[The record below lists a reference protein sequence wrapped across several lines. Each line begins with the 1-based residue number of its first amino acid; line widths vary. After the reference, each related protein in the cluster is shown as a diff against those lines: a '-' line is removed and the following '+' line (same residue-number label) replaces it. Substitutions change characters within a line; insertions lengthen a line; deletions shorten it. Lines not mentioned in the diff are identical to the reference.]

1 MKKKLNKTIFL
12 DRDGVINVDS
22 PLYIKSWNEFMFIP
36 GSLEALKILNEKGF
50 DVILLTNQSMINRGM
65 VTQDILEHIFMMMNS
80 EIESSGGRITDI
92 FFCPH
97 TPEEGCACRKPL
109 TGMIQKALE
118 KYEIDISESVMVGDS
133 AKDIQCARNAG
144 CGTAILV
151 ETGSGSEA
159 RKTLLQ
165 ENIYP
170 DHIADNLLEAVKW
183 ILTKKTPVV
192 NEGSSRLME

>member
-22 PLYIKSWNEFMFIP
+22 SYYIKSWDEFSFIP
-36 GSLEALKILNEKGF
+36 GSLEALRMLHEKAF
-50 DVILLTNQSMINRGM
+50 DVILITNQSIINRGM
-65 VTQDILEHIFMMMNS
+65 ILQKVLDHIFLMMQS
-80 EIESSGGRITDI
+80 EIESTGGKITDI

-109 TGMIQKALE
+109 PGLIRKAQE
-118 KYEIDISESVMVGDS
+118 KYEIDIPESIMVGDS

-151 ETGSGSEA
+151 KTGNEAEA
-159 RKTLLQ
+159 RETLLQ
-165 ENIYP
+165 ENVFP
-170 DHIADNLLEAVKW
+170 DHVADNLLSAVKW
-183 ILTKKTPVV
+183 ILKKKH
-192 NEGSSRLME
+192 LL

>member
-36 GSLEALKILNEKGF
+36 GSLEALRILNEKGF
-50 DVILLTNQSMINRGM
+50 DVILITNQSIINRGM
-65 VTQDILEHIFMMMNS
+65 VTQDVLEHIFMMMNS
-80 EIESSGGRITDI
+80 EIESSGGKITDI

-109 TGMIQKALE
+109 TGMIQKARE
-118 KYEIDISESVMVGDS
+118 KYEIDISESIMVGDS

-151 ETGSGSEA
+151 ETGSGSEE
-159 RKTLLQ
+159 RKTLLR

-170 DHIADNLLEAVKW
+170 DHIANNLLEAVKW
-183 ILTKKTPVV
+183 LLTKKHL
-192 NEGSSRLME
+192 S

>member
-183 ILTKKTPVV
+183 ILTKKHL
-192 NEGSSRLME
+192 S